1 MMLGQVRQRFPR
13 VVLVLPG
20 QAGPLEIEFVVD
32 TAFDGDLAV
41 PSEVA
46 RRLDAQ
52 PLGRR
57 GLSLADGSL
66 FVSGAVEIEMD
77 WQGELRLT
85 EVLILDGS
93 PLLGVVLMEGLH
105 LGADMEAG
113 GEVSLE
119 TL

>member
-1 MMLGQVRQRFPR
+1 MMLGHIRQRFPR
-13 VVLVLPG
+13 VLLSLPG
-20 QAGPLEIEFVVD
+20 QAGPLEIEFIVD

-41 PSEVA
+41 PSELA
-46 RRLDAQ
+46 LRLDAQ

-77 WQGELRLT
+77 LQGELRLT

-93 PLLGVVLMEGLH
+93 PLLGVVLMEGFH
-105 LGADMEAG
+105 LGADMEPG

-119 TL
+119 PL